1 MPQFDM
7 VTIGNY
13 TKDTI
18 VSAAG
23 TRQVDG
29 GGFRYSAHA
38 AALSGLSVAAV
49 THLAAGDLGS
59 LDALRAAGIEVRA
72 FTGGRSTLMR
82 LEYPGDDPD
91 QRVLS
96 VAALAEP
103 FAVADVDGLQARAWL
118 VSASVRG
125 EAPLEIMRHLA
136 AQDGLLAA
144 DVQGFVRVVG
154 AGGVLGY
161 AAWPEQGE
169 VLGLVDVL
177 KTDAVEAEFLTG
189 EADRHRAARALAA
202 QGPREVVLTH
212 REGVLVLADGAF
224 HEADFRPREMVGR
237 SGRGDTCVG
246 SYLARRLSAG
256 PAEATRWAAAL
267 TSRKMEREGVVRCP
281 RAEVESLFKEYP
293 C

>member
-1 MPQFDM
+1 MQIFDL

-18 VSAAG
+18 VSPAG

-49 THLAAGDLGS
+49 THLAQEDLGT
-59 LDALRAAGIEVRA
+59 LDALRAAGVMVFA
-72 FTGGRSTLMR
+72 QAGGASTLMR
-82 LEYPGDDPD
+82 LEYPGTDPD

-96 VAALAEP
+96 VKALGDP
-103 FAVADVDGLQARAWL
+103 FSVADFDGLAARTWL

-125 EAPLEIMRHLA
+125 EAPLAVMRELA
-136 AQDGLLAA
+136 NREGLLAA

-154 AGGVLGY
+154 DQGVLAY
-161 AAWPEQGE
+161 APWPEQAE
-169 VLGLVDVL
+169 VLALLDVL

-189 EADRHRAARALAA
+189 HADHHAAATALAA

-212 REGVLVLADGAF
+212 RDGVLVLADGDF
-224 HEADFRPREMVGR
+224 HEAPFRPREMIGR
-237 SGRGDTCVG
+237 SGRGDTCIG
-246 SYLARRLSAG
+246 SYLSRRLRAG

-281 RAEVESLFKEYP
+281 LADVEDLFHSLD
-293 C
+293 

>member
-7 VTIGNY
+7 ITIGNY

-23 TRQVDG
+23 TRHVDG

-49 THLAAGDLGS
+49 THLAAADLGS
-59 LDALRAAGIEVRA
+59 LDALREAGVEVRA
-72 FTGGRSTLMR
+72 FTGGASTLMR
-82 LEYPGDDPD
+82 LEYPNADPD

-96 VAALAEP
+96 VAALADP
-103 FAVADVDGLQARAWL
+103 FTVADVAGLETRAWL

-125 EAPLEIMRHLA
+125 EAPLAIMQHLA
-136 AQDGLLAA
+136 EQEGLLAC

-154 AGGVLGY
+154 ADGVLGY
-161 AAWPEQGE
+161 AAWPEQRE

-189 EADRHRAARALAA
+189 EADRHRAALALAA

-212 REGVLVLADGAF
+212 RDGVLVLADGVF
-224 HEADFRPREMVGR
+224 HEATFRPREMIGR

-246 SYLARRLSAG
+246 SYLARRHSAG

-267 TSRKMEREGVVRCP
+267 TSRKLEREGVVRCS
-281 RAEVESLFKEYP
+281 RADVESLFEEYP
-293 C
+293 V